1 MDALPTS
8 SETIEK
14 IIASLGNDLPATF
27 TRNTACRHL
36 GGFLAAGTLA
46 NLDSQKK
53 GPLGLRTGRYVLY
66 ERGAFL
72 VWLRE
77 YLYQAAA

>member
-1 MDALPTS
+1 METS
-8 SETIEK
+8 QTTTAAIDK
-14 IIASLGNDLPATF
+14 IIMSLSNDLPATF